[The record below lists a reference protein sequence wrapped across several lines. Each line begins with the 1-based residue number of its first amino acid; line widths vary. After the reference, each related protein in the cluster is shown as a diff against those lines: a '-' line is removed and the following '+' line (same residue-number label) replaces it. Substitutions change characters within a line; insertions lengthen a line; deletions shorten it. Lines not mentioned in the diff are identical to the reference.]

1 MYGAKHVSRRQAER
15 DFSRKVPVSFTMNKE
30 LYDLVDEM
38 IDQKIF
44 KDRSH
49 AINAAVDFLRWT
61 VKNEPMKFY
70 APRNPK

>member
-1 MYGAKHVSRRQAER
+1 
-15 DFSRKVPVSFTMNKE
+15 MNKE
-30 LYDLVDEM
+30 LYDMVDDM

-61 VKNEPMKFY
+61 IKHEPMKFY

>member
-1 MYGAKHVSRRQAER
+1 
-15 DFSRKVPVSFTMNKE
+15 MNKE
-30 LYDLVDEM
+30 LYDMVDDM

-61 VKNEPMKFY
+61 IKNEPMKFY